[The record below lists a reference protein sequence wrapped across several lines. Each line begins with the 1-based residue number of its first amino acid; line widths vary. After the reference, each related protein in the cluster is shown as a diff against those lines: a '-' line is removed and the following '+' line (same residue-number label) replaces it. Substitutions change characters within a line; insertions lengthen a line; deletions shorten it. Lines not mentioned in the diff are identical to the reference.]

1 MAAGQ
6 GVGTFCDE
14 PWQRSDFAD
23 PDGRRRGG
31 CPTGRTALALPSY
44 YVMRILMIGDIVGR
58 GARRAVRLLVPQL
71 RRSLGLDFVI
81 ANGENAAGGRGLT
94 PATAAEIF
102 AAGVDVITTG
112 NHIWD
117 QREAIALLDNEPR
130 VLRPLNFPPGV
141 PGRGHVLYRDV
152 LVVNLTGR
160 VFLGNYDSP
169 YRAIDEL
176 LANPPGYALA
186 TIVDF
191 HAEATSE
198 KVLCGWYLDG
208 RVSAV
213 LGTHTHVPTCDARVL
228 PKGTAH
234 VSDVG
239 MVGPLNSVLG
249 VEPERV
255 KAHLTTLMPA
265 RFTVAGGP
273 VVFNSVLVQV
283 DEASGKAVAI
293 ERIDR
298 IVGEDAVASGE
309 GNDDE

>member
-1 MAAGQ
+1 
-6 GVGTFCDE
+6 
-14 PWQRSDFAD
+14 
-23 PDGRRRGG
+23 
-31 CPTGRTALALPSY
+31 
-44 YVMRILMIGDIVGR
+44 MIGDIVGK
-58 GARRAVRLLVPQL
+58 GARRTVRLLVPQL
-71 RRSLGLDFVI
+71 RRTLGLDFVI

-102 AAGVDVITTG
+102 DAGVDVITTG

-117 QREAIALLDNEPR
+117 QREIIPYLDSEPR

-141 PGRGHVLYRDV
+141 PGRGHVVLRDV
-152 LVVNLTGR
+152 MVVNLTGR
-160 VFLGNYDSP
+160 VFLDAYDSP
-169 YRAIDEL
+169 FRAIDEL
-176 LANPPGYALA
+176 LAALPARPP
-186 TIVDF
+186 TTVVDF

-198 KVLCGWYLDG
+198 KVLFGWYLDG

-228 PKGTAH
+228 PRGTAH

-273 VVFNSVLVQV
+273 VVFNSVLVDV
-283 DEASGKAVAI
+283 DDATGRAIAI
-293 ERIDR
+293 ERVDR
-298 IVGEDAVASGE
+298 IVEERSLKCVEE
-309 GNDDE
+309 GDVD